1 MKLPKN
7 HITSVFMGLALVVA
21 SVFLF
26 SFSTT
31 TPDTFAENDIEAN
44 AIYSDDHH
52 VMIFD
57 NSEKLSVKTDAGTV
71 AEVLERA
78 GVVISSADI
87 VEPNLDT
94 TINSDNFYINI
105 YRAHPAIVTVGATS
119 KYVMTASYDPTTVA
133 KDASIDIYDGDTIDT
148 VNSDNFLE
156 AGSTVTYKVNRNG
169 GRTITVE
176 EAIPFDE
183 ELASDPEMNAGE
195 SKVTQVGED
204 GVKVSQYK
212 INFID
217 GVEVSRELVSETVTK
232 EPVKRIT
239 TQGTKTATS
248 APATTNTA
256 VAPGQEE
263 CANWARQAGVS
274 ESDLSAA
281 LFLIY
286 HESGCRV
293 DAANPSGAYGIPQAL
308 PGNKMAS
315 AGADW
320 QTNPVT
326 QIRWMAGYVSRYGG
340 WQGAYSFWLSHHWY

>member
-1 MKLPKN
+1 MNLPKN
-7 HITSVFMGLALVVA
+7 HITSIFTGFALVVA

-31 TPDTFAENDIEAN
+31 TPNTFAEEEGG

-78 GVVISSADI
+78 GISISEVDK
-87 VEPNLDT
+87 VEPSPDT

-105 YRAHPAIVTVGATS
+105 YRAHPAVVTVGTTS
-119 KYVMTASYDPTTVA
+119 KYVMTASYDPATVA
-133 KDASIDIYDGDTIDT
+133 SDAGIDIYDGDTIDT
-148 VNSDNFLE
+148 VVGDNFLE
-156 AGSTVTYKVNRNG
+156 AGSTATYKVNRNG

-204 GVKVSQYK
+204 GVKVLQYK
-212 INFID
+212 VNFID
-217 GVEVSRELVSETVTK
+217 GVEVSRELVSESVTK

-239 TQGTKTATS
+239 TQGTKNTS
-248 APATTNTA
+248 NTPTTTNTA
-256 VAPGQEE
+256 ISPEQAE